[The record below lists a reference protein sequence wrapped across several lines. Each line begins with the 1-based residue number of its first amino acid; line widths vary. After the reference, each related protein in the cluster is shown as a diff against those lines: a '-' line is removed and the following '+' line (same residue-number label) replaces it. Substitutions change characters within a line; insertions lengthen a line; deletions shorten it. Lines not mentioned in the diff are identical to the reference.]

1 MTQSDPSN
9 MGNQTERDVVI
20 VLPMGCLATLG
31 CKGQP
36 REIVSK
42 IYETH
47 AAPCPTCGKTSELV
61 DKNWLAT
68 KAEISRVLKERRK
81 PG

>member
-1 MTQSDPSN
+1 
-9 MGNQTERDVVI
+9 MGNETEREVVI

-31 CKGQP
+31 CRGRP

-42 IYETH
+42 LYETH
-47 AAPCPTCGKTSELV
+47 TALCSTCGKPTQLS
-61 DKNWLAT
+61 DQNWLVT

-81 PG
+81 P